1 MATESK
7 KRAIPKG
14 GRKGGTTFPH
24 LELKQAIKFN
34 KKLVSKTHTTSQPAK
49 IILKGVF
56 NNSGPVGGVRGRT
69 CAPAAASGGATASGM
84 DSPSWPC
91 LVWTGRSPPRAR
103 SPAGR

>member
-56 NNSGPVGGVRGRT
+56 NNSGPVGGVRVSAMKQYALLTGSRSEEHT
-69 CAPAAASGGATASGM
+69 SELQ
-84 DSPSWPC
+84 SPYD
-91 LVWTGRSPPRAR
+91 LVCRLLLEKKN
-103 SPAGR
+103 